1 MMAHIPLRL
10 VNIITLAVSLLAL
23 TACVNLGSG
32 TQQTTKF
39 YVLNSLYSSEE
50 DIEPEATTDETVIG
64 VGPVKLPE
72 YANRPQI
79 ITRTSNN
86 ELEVASFARWA
97 EPLESN
103 FSRVVAENLTV
114 LLSTDRVIVYP
125 WKGTVTVDYQIAL
138 EVTRFDG
145 VLGGPVSMRARWTV
159 LGDNGEELLL
169 RRLSSLSTPTE
180 TNSYEALVAAQSQLL
195 ADLSRQIAQGIQGL
209 AQSSS
214 AR

>member
-10 VNIITLAVSLLAL
+10 LNIITLAFSLLAL
-23 TACVNLGSG
+23 SGCVNLGGG

-39 YVLNSLYSSEE
+39 YVLNSLYSARG
-50 DIEPEATTDETVIG
+50 DIVAERTTDETIIG

-72 YANRPQI
+72 YVNRPQI

-97 EPLESN
+97 ESLESN
-103 FSRVVAENLTV
+103 LSRVVAENLTV
-114 LLSTDRVIVYP
+114 LLSTDRVLVYP
-125 WKGTVTVDYQIAL
+125 WKGTVTVDYQVAL

-159 LGDNGEELLL
+159 LGDNGKELLS
-169 RRLSSLSTPTE
+169 RKLSSRSTQADAD
-180 TNSYEALVAAQSQLL
+180 NYQALVAAQSKML
-195 ADLSRQIAQGIQGL
+195 ADLSSEIADEIKAL
-209 AQSSS
+209 S
-214 AR
+214 R

>member
-23 TACVNLGSG
+23 AACVNLGKG

-39 YVLNSLYSSEE
+39 YVLNSLYSSNG
-50 DIEPEATTDETVIG
+50 DIETKKTTDETIIG

-72 YANRPQI
+72 YVNRPQI

-86 ELEVASFARWA
+86 ELEVAPFARWA

-103 FSRVVAENLTV
+103 LSRVVAENLTV
-114 LLSTDRVIVYP
+114 LLSTDRVMVYP
-125 WKGTVTVDYQIAL
+125 WKGTVTIDYQVAL

-159 LGDNGEELLL
+159 LGDNGEKLLL
-169 RRLSSLSTPTE
+169 RRQSSFKGHIDAE
-180 TNSYEALVAAQSQLL
+180 SYEALVAAQSQML
-195 ADLSRQIAQGIQGL
+195 AQLSRQIAEAIQTL
-209 AQSSS
+209 
-214 AR
+214 